1 MFLNFIDIEMFETL
15 IPTQV
20 EQNHYGYDLRR
31 GHLRVAMI
39 LALGLVALVCKTIR
53 LDEPV
58 IKFAKVIG
66 HTENFSNFV
75 P

>member
-31 GHLRVAMI
+31 GHSRVAMI
-39 LALGLVALVCKTIR
+39 LAFGLVALRCKTVC
-53 LDEPV
+53 LDESV

-66 HTENFSNFV
+66 HTENFGNFV
-75 P
+75 S

>member
-1 MFLNFIDIEMFETL
+1 MLLYFIDIEMLETL
-15 IPTQV
+15 ISTQV
-20 EQNHYGYDLRR
+20 EQNHYGYDLSR

-39 LALGLVALVCKTIR
+39 LAFGLVTLSCKTIC
-53 LDEPV
+53 LDKSV

-75 P
+75 S